1 MRRWFSGIVL
11 ASMLAFWLVGVAG
24 AAGSAASN
32 RVYVLHVDE
41 SQEIDPSMAQITERV
56 FSAAEADPR
65 AVAVAL
71 VINTP
76 GGLVTSALDMK
87 QRILKSK
94 LHTVALV
101 TDKALSAGALIATAA
116 EKLYMEPGSVIGAA
130 EPRLQ
135 GTTQPA
141 DYKTLSAVAG
151 EFASTAQARGRNP
164 AIAVAMVD
172 KRTPI
177 PGQQGELL
185 TMSFEDA
192 IAKRY
197 ADGQAGGL
205 DQALE
210 LAGIKDYEKVETT
223 LSTSDHLGR
232 ILTRPWVAT
241 LLLVVGVI
249 AIGLEFIKPGV
260 TLPGLIGILSLGLFF
275 LGNVLAGTAGWVEI
289 VLALLG
295 VLLLI
300 IEAFIP
306 GFGVFG
312 LGGIGA
318 IAASIFLAVPT
329 TQLAVRYLT
338 WMSVAFVVA
347 LFFMVRAI
355 SERGLGKALTLSR
368 DERGFVPARAD
379 LSGYVGREGKA
390 LTTLR
395 PAGTAQFGD
404 DRADVVTEGEFV
416 TAGTPVK
423 VMRVDGARITVRSIG

>member
-1 MRRWFSGIVL
+1 MRRWLSGAVL
-11 ASMLAFWLVGVAG
+11 AAMLALWLAGVAG
-24 AAGSAASN
+24 AAAPN
-32 RVYVLHVDE
+32 RVYVVHIDE
-41 SQEIDPSMAQITERV
+41 SQEIDPSLAQITERI
-56 FSAAEADPR
+56 FGSAEADPQ

-71 VINTP
+71 IINTP
-76 GGLVTSALDMK
+76 GGLVNSALDMK
-87 QRILKSK
+87 QRILKSR
-94 LHTVALV
+94 LRTVALV

-130 EPRLQ
+130 EPRLK

-151 EFASTAQARGRNP
+151 EFASTAQARGRDP

-185 TMSFEDA
+185 TMSYENA
-192 IAKRY
+192 IAKKY
-197 ADGQAGGL
+197 ADGKAGSL
-205 DQALE
+205 DEALG
-210 LAGIKDYEKVETT
+210 LAGIRNYELVETP
-223 LSTSDHLGR
+223 LSASDRLGR
-232 ILTRPWVAT
+232 ILTTPWVAT

-249 AIGLEFIKPGV
+249 AIGIEFIKPGV
-260 TLPGLIGILSLGLFF
+260 ALPGLIGVVSLSLFF
-275 LGNVLAGTAGWVEI
+275 LGNVVIGTAGWAEVA
-289 VLALLG
+289 LALLG
-295 VLLLI
+295 MLLLI

-312 LGGIGA
+312 VGGLVA
-318 IAASIFLAVPT
+318 IAASIFMAVPT
-329 TQLAVRYLT
+329 TQLAMTYLAWT
-338 WMSVAFVVA
+338 SVAFVVA

-355 SERGLGKALTLSR
+355 SERGLGKALTLSH

-379 LSGYVGREGKA
+379 LTGYIGREGKA

-395 PAGTAQFGD
+395 PSGTAQFGS
-404 DRADVVTEGEFV
+404 DRLDVVTEGEFV

-423 VMRVDGARITVRSIG
+423 VLRVDGARITVRSIG